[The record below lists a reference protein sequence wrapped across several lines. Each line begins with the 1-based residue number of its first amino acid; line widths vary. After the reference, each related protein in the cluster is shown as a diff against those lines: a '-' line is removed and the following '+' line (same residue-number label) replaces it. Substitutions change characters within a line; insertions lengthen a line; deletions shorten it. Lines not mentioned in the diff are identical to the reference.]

1 MSEVENVGKILRGCR
16 AMWGS
21 FNKTDWTL
29 LGKNDDNLSIDTN
42 PETESKKNVL
52 GDTVTD
58 NKGYKPS
65 ISPNYIADRGDSI
78 YPPLQKIVN
87 TLSTDERDTTMYMI
101 VATLTEEVKNSDTK
115 TLTGKGY
122 MVKTQ
127 VIVNSD
133 GGDTAGYT
141 IPFTAS
147 EDGGRIQG
155 TVSVTK
161 RVPTFTPESEETT
174 TETASVTSQTENK
187 GTSTT
192 GK

>member
-1 MSEVENVGKILRGCR
+1 MAEVENAGKILRGCR

-21 FNKTDWTL
+21 FDKTDWTL
-29 LGKNDDNLSIDTN
+29 LGKDDDDLSIDMN
-42 PETESKKNVL
+42 PETDSKKNVL

-65 ISPNYIADRGDSI
+65 ISPNYIARREDSI

-87 TLSTDERDTTMYMI
+87 TLSTDERNTTMYML
-101 VATLTEEVKNSDTK
+101 VATLTEEVKESDTK
-115 TLTGKGY
+115 TLTGEGY

-127 VIVNSD
+127 VVVNND
-133 GGDTAGYT
+133 GGGTAGYT

-147 EDGGRIQG
+147 EDGGRIPG
-155 TVSVTK
+155 TVSVTE
-161 RVPTFTPESEETT
+161 RVPTFTPKSDATT
-174 TETASVTSQTENK
+174 PETASVTSQTENK